1 MINICD
7 LIAEDYFTV
16 ECFDNKGN
24 LKWSESIKNL
34 VVTAGLNDA
43 LDKYFKGSTYTASH
57 FVGLTTAT
65 PVFAAGDTMA
75 SHAGW
80 TESVV
85 YSNATRPAYTPGTVA
100 AGSVD
105 NSASKASFTID
116 TGGTIGGAFLTTDG
130 TKSGN
135 TGTLYGGGAF
145 AGGNRTVISGDT
157 VNVTVTATMA
167 AA

>member
-1 MINICD
+1 MIHIENILC
-7 LIAEDYFTV
+7 EDYFRV
-16 ECFDNKGN
+16 ECFDKEGN
-24 LKWSESIKNL
+24 LKWAETITNL
-34 VVTAGLNDA
+34 VVNVGLNDA

-57 FVGLTTAT
+57 FVGLTAAT
-65 PVFAAGDTMA
+65 PVVAAADTMA
-75 SHAGW
+75 SHSGW

-85 YSNATRPAYTPGTVA
+85 YSNATRPAYTPGTVSG
-100 AGSVD
+100 GSVD

-130 TKSGN
+130 TKSGA
-135 TGTLYGGGAF
+135 TGILYGGGAF
-145 AGGNRTVISGDT
+145 AGGNRAVISGDT